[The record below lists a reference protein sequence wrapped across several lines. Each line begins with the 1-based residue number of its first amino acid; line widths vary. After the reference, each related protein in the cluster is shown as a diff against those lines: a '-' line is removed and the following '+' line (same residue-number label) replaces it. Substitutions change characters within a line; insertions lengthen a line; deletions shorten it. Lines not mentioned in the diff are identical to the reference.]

1 MLDIEWTGASYTDE
15 IENISKALDK
25 TERFL
30 KNKTGLDLKLFYE
43 AVLAEIDDN
52 MDNGPFCDL
61 WIDAEHYFAEI
72 AFEDWASVPE
82 NFSLVFHFVEG
93 KQ

>member
-30 KNKTGLDLKLFYE
+30 KNKTDLDLEIVYQNMII
-43 AVLAEIDDN
+43 EIDEGIND
-52 MDNGPFCDL
+52 GPFYDL
-61 WIDAEHYFAEI
+61 WLDAEHYFAQI
-72 AFEDWASVPE
+72 AFEGWSSVPE
-82 NFSLVFHFVEG
+82 NWSLVC
-93 KQ
+93 